1 MVVKTRSLS
10 SVRRWIGRLPD
21 PPEQARKN
29 HARIAFSSRASCP
42 GPWPAAGSGPADP
55 GFGRQRG
62 AEAQRQEVPM
72 EADVTAA
79 SQPLPEE
86 QDVTLSQMLEAGVH
100 FGHQTTRWN
109 PKMRQ
114 YIYGARNGIHIIDLQ
129 QTLKKF
135 RQAVNFVREA
145 VAEGGTVL
153 FVGTKKQAQD
163 AIAEEAQR
171 CGMYYVT
178 HRWLGGTLT
187 NFRTVKGSIDRLKS
201 IEKMAEDGTYERLT
215 KKEALKLERERIKLE
230 KNLGGIKE
238 LKGPP
243 AVMFVI
249 DPEKERIAVAEANK
263 LRIPL
268 VAVADT
274 NCDPDKIDWIIPGND
289 DAIRAIKLFSS
300 RVAEACIVG
309 AKLGRERSAAR
320 ANQEEERA
328 RAEAATIR
336 VASGGDG
343 PKVEV
348 VSRRSG
354 AHLPPEAAAAPEESG
369 GEKPQPE

>member
-1 MVVKTRSLS
+1 
-10 SVRRWIGRLPD
+10 
-21 PPEQARKN
+21 
-29 HARIAFSSRASCP
+29 
-42 GPWPAAGSGPADP
+42 
-55 GFGRQRG
+55 
-62 AEAQRQEVPM
+62 M
-72 EADVTAA
+72 EADAQTA

-135 RQAVNFVREA
+135 REAVNFVREA

-215 KKEALKLERERIKLE
+215 KKEALKLDRERIKLE

-249 DPEKERIAVAEANK
+249 DPEKEKIAVAEANK

-274 NCDPDKIDWIIPGND
+274 NCDPDKLDWIIPGND

-300 RVAEACIVG
+300 RVAEACVVG

-320 ANQEEERA
+320 ATKDEERA
-328 RAEAATIR
+328 REEASTIR

-343 PKVEV
+343 PKVEG
-348 VSRRSG
+348 VSRRSP
-354 AHLPPEAAAAPEESG
+354 AHPQPEAAAAPEA
-369 GEKPQPE
+369 GEKTEKPE